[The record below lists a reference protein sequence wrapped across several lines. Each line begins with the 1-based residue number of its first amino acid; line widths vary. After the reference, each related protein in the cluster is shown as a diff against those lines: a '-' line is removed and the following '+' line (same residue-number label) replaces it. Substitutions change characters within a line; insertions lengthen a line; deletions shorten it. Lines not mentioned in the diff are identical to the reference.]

1 MFGWYKIVEWFTSRT
16 NRQNLILSFNKS
28 SQESFI
34 LGTVPVLLKSSIAR
48 GCSQYKHSYSDWL
61 YSGFRI
67 KALSGRELNRSEM
80 LSIGSAILADDI
92 LVRRLVVCG
101 FDTLEVHDN
110 SGEYG
115 LKWQLKSFIT
125 IGS

>member
-1 MFGWYKIVEWFTSRT
+1 
-16 NRQNLILSFNKS
+16 
-28 SQESFI
+28 
-34 LGTVPVLLKSSIAR
+34 
-48 GCSQYKHSYSDWL
+48 
-61 YSGFRI
+61 
-67 KALSGRELNRSEM
+67 M